1 MNEYNA
7 MKQTVKQPPYNTG
20 KVVIG
25 IAYEPKPRNSHARSH
40 EEEFWQVILTSKP
53 LHESIHAKWFWI
65 AYATIMCVL
74 VVALVGVAI

>member
-25 IAYEPKPRNSHARSH
+25 LFYEPKQRNSHALTH

-53 LHESIHAKWFWI
+53 LHESIHVKWFWI

-74 VVALVGVAI
+74 ASLIVVVWR